1 MATVSASSVSSAG
14 SASSA
19 GSVSGEKTR
28 KRDVCITCEVGAR
41 AFGLSKEIK
50 AANPEF
56 YSLANKN
63 TAAKLYCRKCV
74 EMGVDLK
81 GCLAQHREHLQDNRS
96 NAIAKRSR
104 ETTRRDAAQVCVH
117 AIMHRS
123 SQSQLCL
130 SKCYTLK
137 H

>member
-1 MATVSASSVSSAG
+1 V
-14 SASSA
+14 
-19 GSVSGEKTR
+19 K
-28 KRDVCITCEVGAR
+28 D
-41 AFGLSKEIK
+41 IK

-56 YSLANKN
+56 YTPANKN
-63 TAAKLYCRKCV
+63 TAAKLYCRRCV
-74 EMGVDLK
+74 EMGGDLE
-81 GCLAQHREHLQDNRS
+81 GCLPEHREHLQDNRS

>member
-1 MATVSASSVSSAG
+1 MSFLFHRRTVVFNGSYDAVPVIVPMLYLWALQNSGLDLFLERSIKMAV
-14 SASSA
+14 
-19 GSVSGEKTR
+19 
-28 KRDVCITCEVGAR
+28 
-41 AFGLSKEIK
+41 L
-50 AANPEF
+50 
-56 YSLANKN
+56 LAVLLQN
-63 TAAKLYCRKCV
+63 TAAKLYCGECV
-74 EMGVDLK
+74 AMGVYLK
-81 GCLAQHREHLQDNRS
+81 GCLPQHREHLQDNRT
-96 NAIAKRSR
+96 NAIAKRTR